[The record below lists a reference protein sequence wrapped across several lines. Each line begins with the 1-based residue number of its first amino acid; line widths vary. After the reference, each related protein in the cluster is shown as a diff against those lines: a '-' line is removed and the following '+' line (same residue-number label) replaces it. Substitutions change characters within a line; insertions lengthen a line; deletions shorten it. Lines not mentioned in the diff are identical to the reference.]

1 MIIRIAAISSEEFV
15 PRIRK
20 NIHANANIHLTTYTY
35 QNPKES
41 AALLDLIDDCDVLL
55 FAGPLPYFFA
65 KEKTEQKKWPAVYI
79 PSDEYTISLSLFHT
93 MLHVQGGLDRISIDV
108 PKAAYIEKVAEELGI
123 QPTPWFVTD
132 YSEIVEEGGTRFD
145 AEEVIRFHRE
155 HWEREESKFALTGVD
170 YVYTRLR
177 ELNIPCAPLIVP
189 DKNIRDAIQ
198 QAVAYGQLKIS
209 KNSQIAVGIATI
221 NQADG
226 AGFQAESQMQD
237 ATINLLQELLELVK
251 ETDASIQKLGMD
263 QFIIYGTRGSIE
275 QMMEYGKIAHVLEN
289 VSHLCKVTVTM
300 GFGFGLTAKEAEAN
314 ARIAIYH
321 ARKTQE
327 SNAYLV
333 TDEKEVIGPVNTQA
347 TTFHLKSENKAILE
361 IAGKSG
367 SSVATINKLIQY
379 VKLRRDN
386 RFTATDLAEYLQISR
401 RSSERTVKKLI
412 DHQVI
417 EVVGEEQPYQQ
428 GRPRAVYRFNHHLL
442 ST

>member
-20 NIHANANIHLTTYTY
+20 NIHADANIHLTAYTY

-93 MLHVQGGLDRISIDV
+93 MLHVQGGLDRISIDM
-108 PKAAYIEKVAEELGI
+108 PKAAYIEKVAEELDI
-123 QPTPWFVTD
+123 PSTPWFVTD

-145 AEEVIRFHRE
+145 VEQVIRFHRE
-155 HWEREESKFALTGVD
+155 HWETGESKFALTGVD
-170 YVYTRLR
+170 YVYARLR

-209 KNSQIAVGIATI
+209 KNSQIAVGIAAI
-221 NQADG
+221 NQVE
-226 AGFQAESQMQD
+226 AGYQAESQMQD
-237 ATINLLQELLELVK
+237 ATIILLQELLELVK

-289 VSHLCKVTVTM
+289 VSRLCKVTVSM

-333 TDEKEVIGPVNTQA
+333 TDEKEVIGPVNTEAKIFQ
-347 TTFHLKSENKAILE
+347 LKSENKAVLE
-361 IAGKSG
+361 IAEKSG

-442 ST
+442 SR